1 MKKLLAIFLAAMMLL
16 SLAACQT
23 AEPAATDASTQAP
36 AQDTTEGAEGAE
48 TTAATNAEGEKYL
61 IGICQFMP
69 HPALDKATE
78 GFIAAV
84 EEGLGK
90 ENVQIDN
97 QNAAGEASN
106 CSTIVNGLVSANVDL
121 IMANATPAVAAAYNA
136 TETIPILGTSVTEYG
151 VALGIE
157 NFSGTVGSNVS
168 GTSDLADLEKQA
180 QMVIDWCPE
189 AKNIG
194 LLYCSA
200 EANSK
205 YQVEKVQ
212 EYLEGKG
219 LTCKQFAFSDTSD
232 LMAVTQEAA
241 DFADAIYV
249 PTDNTVAN
257 NATAIDSVCRPAK
270 VPVIAG
276 EAGICSSCGIA
287 TLSIDYYDLGYATGK
302 MAVRILKDGEDI
314 TKMPIEYAPE
324 VTSLYNEEICTELG
338 ITPLEGYAKMEV
350 SE

>member
-1 MKKLLAIFLAAMMLL
+1 
-16 SLAACQT
+16 
-23 AEPAATDASTQAP
+23 
-36 AQDTTEGAEGAE
+36 
-48 TTAATNAEGEKYL
+48 
-61 IGICQFMP
+61 
-69 HPALDKATE
+69 
-78 GFIAAV
+78 
-84 EEGLGK
+84 
-90 ENVQIDN
+90 
-97 QNAAGEASN
+97 
-106 CSTIVNGLVSANVDL
+106 
-121 IMANATPAVAAAYNA
+121 
-136 TETIPILGTSVTEYG
+136 
-151 VALGIE
+151 
-157 NFSGTVGSNVS
+157 
-168 GTSDLADLEKQA
+168 
-180 QMVIDWCPE
+180 
-189 AKNIG
+189 
-194 LLYCSA
+194 
-200 EANSK
+200 
-205 YQVEKVQ
+205 VEKVQ

>member
-1 MKKLLAIFLAAMMLL
+1 MKKALALICAAMLVLGMT
-16 SLAACQT
+16 AC
-23 AEPAATDASTQAP
+23 AP
-36 AQDTTEGAEGAE
+36 AQSNE
-48 TTAATNAEGEKYL
+48 TTNEKFV
-61 IGICQFMP
+61 IGICQFLP

-90 ENVQIDN
+90 DNVEFDL

-106 CSTIVNGLVSANVDL
+106 CTTIVNGFVASKVDL

-157 NFSGTVGSNVS
+157 NFSGTVGANVS

-180 QMVIDWCPE
+180 QMVIDWCPN
-189 AKNIG
+189 AKNVG

-205 YQVEKVQ
+205 YQVEEVQ
-212 EYLEGKG
+212 KILEGKG
-219 LTCKQFAFSDTSD
+219 LTCKLFAFADTSD
-232 LMAVTQEAA
+232 LMSVTQEAVSFS
-241 DFADAIYV
+241 DVIYV

-257 NATAIDSVCRPAK
+257 NATAIDSVCRPAGI
-270 VPVIAG
+270 PIIAG
-276 EAGICSSCGIA
+276 EAGVCAGCGIA

-324 VTSLYNEEICTELG
+324 VSYLYNEEICNELN
-338 ITPLEGYAKMEV
+338 ITPLEGYQKLVTE
-350 SE
+350 

>member
-1 MKKLLAIFLAAMMLL
+1 MKKILAVLLATMLL
-16 SLAACQT
+16 ISLVACQ
-23 AEPAATDASTQAP
+23 PADQGSAQPSENQGSSTNENTDNQA
-36 AQDTTEGAEGAE
+36 ADK
-48 TTAATNAEGEKYL
+48 KYV

-90 ENVQIDN
+90 ENVTFDN

-106 CSTIVNGLVSANVDL
+106 CSTIVNGLVSSNVDL

-136 TETIPILGTSVTEYG
+136 TEDIPILGTSVTEYG

-168 GTSDLADLEKQA
+168 GTSDLADLDKQA
-180 QMVIDWCPE
+180 QMVIDWCPD
-189 AKNIG
+189 AKNVG

-205 YQVEKVQ
+205 YQVDKVQ
-212 EYLEGKG
+212 AYLEGKG
-219 LTCKQFAFSDTSD
+219 LTCKQFSFSDTSD

-241 DFADAIYV
+241 DFADVIYV

-257 NATAIDSVCRPAK
+257 NATAIDSICRPAK

-276 EAGICSSCGIA
+276 EAGICGGCGIA

-314 TKMPIEYAPE
+314 TKMPIEYAPQ
-324 VTSLYNEEICTELG
+324 VTSLYNEEICKELG
-338 ITPLEGYAKMEV
+338 ITPLEGYEKLPAAE
-350 SE
+350 

>member
-1 MKKLLAIFLAAMMLL
+1 MKKIIAILMAAMMLL
-16 SLAACQT
+16 SMAACGTEQ
-23 AEPAATDASTQAP
+23 AQPTDPDQ
-36 AQDTTEGAEGAE
+36 GAEQTKGTE
-48 TTAATNAEGEKYL
+48 PQESGKYV

-90 ENVQIDN
+90 DNVTFDN

-106 CSTIVNGLVSANVDL
+106 CSTIINGLVSSKVDL

-136 TETIPILGTSVTEYG
+136 TEDIPILGTSVTEYG

-157 NFSGTVGSNVS
+157 NFSGTVGANVS

-180 QMVIDWCPE
+180 QMITEWVPD
-189 AKNIG
+189 AKNVA
-194 LLYCSA
+194 LLFCSA

-205 YQVEKVQ
+205 YQVNKVQ
-212 EYLEGKG
+212 EYLEAKG
-219 LTCKQFAFSDTSD
+219 LTCKQFAFADTSD
-232 LMAVTQEAA
+232 LTAVTQEAV
-241 DFADAIYV
+241 DFADVIYV

-257 NATAIDSVCRPAK
+257 NATTIDSFARPAK
-270 VPVIAG
+270 VPIIAG
-276 EAGICSSCGIA
+276 EAGICGGCGIA
-287 TLSIDYYDLGYATGK
+287 TMSIDYYDLGYATGE

-324 VTSLYNEEICTELG
+324 VTYLYNEEICTELG
-338 ITPLEGYAKMEV
+338 ITPLEGYEKLAVEG
-350 SE
+350 

>member
-1 MKKLLAIFLAAMMLL
+1 MKKMIALICAAVLMLGMT
-16 SLAACQT
+16 AC
-23 AEPAATDASTQAP
+23 
-36 AQDTTEGAEGAE
+36 
-48 TTAATNAEGEKYL
+48 TTAQNNDPNNANNQNDGKFV
-61 IGICQFMP
+61 IGICQLVP

-90 ENVQIDN
+90 DNVTIEFQD
-97 QNAAGEASN
+97 AANESSN
-106 CSTIVNGLVSANVDL
+106 CTSIINGFVASKVDL

-157 NFSGTVGSNVS
+157 NFSGTVGANVS
-168 GTSDLADLEKQA
+168 GTSDLADLAKQA
-180 QMVIDWCPE
+180 QMILDWCPN
-189 AKNIG
+189 AKNVA

-205 YQVEKVQ
+205 YQIEEVEK
-212 EYLEGKG
+212 LLTAKG
-219 LTCKQFAFSDTSD
+219 LTCKQFAFADTSD
-232 LMAVTQEAA
+232 LMSVTQEAVS
-241 DFADAIYV
+241 FADVIYV

-257 NATAIDSVCRPAK
+257 NATAIDSVCRPAG
-270 VPVIAG
+270 VPIIAG
-276 EAGICSSCGIA
+276 EAGICSGCGIA

-324 VTSLYNEEICTELG
+324 VSYLYNEELCKELN
-338 ITPLEGYAKMEV
+338 ITPLDGYEKLVTE
-350 SE
+350 